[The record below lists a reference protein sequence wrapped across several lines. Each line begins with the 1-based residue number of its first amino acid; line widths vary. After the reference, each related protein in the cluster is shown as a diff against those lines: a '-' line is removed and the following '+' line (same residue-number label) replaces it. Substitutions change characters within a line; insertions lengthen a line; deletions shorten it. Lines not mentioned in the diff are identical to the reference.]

1 MSAQTEYR
9 QLAGGTANRGRVIR
23 VGETVHRPS
32 GDYTPAV
39 HRLLAH
45 LRDSGFTGAPGLVE
59 ALPGSEVLTYI
70 PGRAA
75 TEPLAPWAL
84 TGAALVSV
92 GVLLRDYHRHVSS
105 FGGAGLRWQRP
116 VPERWRGTLVTHNDL
131 NPANVIFRGG
141 RAVAFIDFDLAA
153 PGTAAWELAVAACF
167 WAPLRDGID
176 IDDSRRD
183 HVLARF
189 RLLLDAYGAD
199 AVLRRDVALA
209 TRAANRWIADV
220 IEEAANNGHP
230 AFGQLW
236 ERAMSLHERAD
247 GWLTAHEDDLLGAA
261 G

>member
-1 MSAQTEYR
+1 MSAQTDYR

-23 VGETVHRPS
+23 IGEAVHRPS

-45 LRDSGFTGAPGLVE
+45 LQDGGFAGAPGVVE
-59 ALPGSEVLTYI
+59 ALPGREVLTYI

-75 TEPLAPWAL
+75 TEPLARWAL
-84 TGAALVSV
+84 IDAALVSV
-92 GVLLRDYHRHVSS
+92 GVLLRDYHRHASS
-105 FGGAGLRWQRP
+105 FDGAGLHWQRP
-116 VPERWRGTLVTHNDL
+116 VPEPWRGTLVTHNDL

-167 WAPLRDGID
+167 WAPLRDGAD
-176 IDDSRRD
+176 IDDSRRGRI
-183 HVLARF
+183 LARF

-199 AVLRRDVALA
+199 GALRRDVALA
-209 TRAANRWIADV
+209 ARAANRWIADV
-220 IEEAANNGHP
+220 IEEAANSGHP

-247 GWLTAHEDDLLGAA
+247 RWLTAHRDGLLGAA